1 MTQISPE
8 EYESLSPAQAI
19 ELQNQLREQI
29 CIQPLAK
36 PIQTIG
42 GADISFNKYEETVY
56 AGIIVLSFPSLQEV
70 ARATVISKT
79 TFPYI
84 PGLLSFREI
93 PSVIKAWNQL
103 SVKPDLM
110 VLDGQGIAHPRRL
123 GIATHFGLV
132 TDTPAL
138 GCAKSLL
145 HGKFEVLPEAAGS
158 TSLLYDQGEV
168 IGAAL
173 RTKFKVNPVFI
184 SPGHKINL
192 EQSLEIIKQ
201 CSSSYRIPEP
211 TRKAHLLVNQIRKQ
225 NMGDKRSTQ
234 LDLFG

>member
-1 MTQISPE
+1 MPQISPE

-19 ELQNQLREQI
+19 ELQKQLRNQI
-29 CIQPLAK
+29 KIEPLLK
-36 PIQTIG
+36 PIQTIA

-56 AGIIVLSFPSLQEV
+56 AGIIILSFPGLQEI
-70 ARATVISKT
+70 AKSTIISKT

-84 PGLLSFREI
+84 PGLLSFREV
-93 PSVIKAWNQL
+93 PALLLAWNQL
-103 SVKPDLM
+103 QIKPDLL
-110 VLDGQGIAHPRRL
+110 VLDGQGIAHPRRM

-132 TDTPAL
+132 TDTPTL

-145 HGKFEVLPEAAGS
+145 TGKFETLLEAAGS
-158 TSLLYDQGEV
+158 QSFIYDQEEV

-173 RTKFKVNPVFI
+173 RTKTKVNPIFI
-184 SPGHKINL
+184 SPGHRIDL

-201 CSSSYRIPEP
+201 CVNGYRIPEP
-211 TRKAHLLVNQIRKQ
+211 TRKAHLLVNQIRTQ

>member
-1 MTQISPE
+1 MLQIPPE

-19 ELQNQLREQI
+19 ELQKQLRNQI
-29 CIQPLAK
+29 NLAPLTK
-36 PIQTIG
+36 PIQTIA

-56 AGIIVLSFPSLQEV
+56 AGIIVLSFPNLQEV
-70 ARATVISKT
+70 AKATVISKA

-93 PSVIKAWNQL
+93 PSLLKAWDLL
-103 SVKPDLM
+103 SIKPDLM

-132 TDTPAL
+132 TNTPAL

-145 HGKFEVLPEAAGS
+145 IGKYETLPEAVGS
-158 TSLLYDQGEV
+158 TSLLYDHDEV

-184 SPGHKINL
+184 SPGHKITL
-192 EQSLEIIKQ
+192 EQSLEIMKQ
-201 CSSSYRIPEP
+201 CVTDYRIPEP
-211 TRKAHLLVNQIRKQ
+211 TRKAHLLVNKVRAQ
-225 NMGDKRSTQ
+225 NLGDKKSTQ
-234 LDLFG
+234 LDLFS

>member
-1 MTQISPE
+1 MPLISPE
-8 EYESLSPAQAI
+8 EYENFSPAQAI
-19 ELQNQLREQI
+19 ELQKQLREQI
-29 CIQPLAK
+29 QIRPLEK
-36 PIQTIG
+36 PIQTIA
-42 GADISFNKYEETVY
+42 GADISFNKYEDTVY
-56 AGIIVLSFPSLQEV
+56 AGIIVLSFPGLQEV
-70 ARATVISKT
+70 AKATVISKT
-79 TFPYI
+79 SFPYI

-93 PSVIKAWNQL
+93 PSLLKAWNLL

-132 TDTPAL
+132 TGTPAL

-145 HGKFEVLPEAAGS
+145 IGKYETLPEAAGS

-173 RTKFKVNPVFI
+173 RTKFKVNSVFI

-192 EQSLEIIKQ
+192 EQSLEIMKQ
-201 CSSSYRIPEP
+201 CGSGYRIPEP
-211 TRKAHLLVNQIRKQ
+211 TRRAHLLVNQIRTQ
-225 NMGDKRSTQ
+225 NTGDKRSTQ

>member
-1 MTQISPE
+1 MPLISPD
-8 EYESLSPAQAI
+8 EYESLSPAQAV
-19 ELQNQLREQI
+19 ELQKQLREQI
-29 CIQPLAK
+29 CIEPLAK
-36 PIQTIG
+36 PVQTIA
-42 GADISFNKYEETVY
+42 GADISFNKYEDTVY
-56 AGIIVLSFPSLQEV
+56 AGIIVLSFPELQEV
-70 ARATVISKT
+70 AKATVVSKT

-93 PSVIKAWNQL
+93 PSLLKAWNL
-103 SVKPDLM
+103 LTIKPDVM

-145 HGKFEVLPEAAGS
+145 IGKYEPLPQEAGS
-158 TSLLYDQGEV
+158 ASLLYDQNEV

-184 SPGHKINL
+184 SPGHKIDL
-192 EQSLEIIKQ
+192 EQSIALMKR
-201 CSSSYRIPEP
+201 CNSGYRIPEP
-211 TRKAHLLVNQIRKQ
+211 TRKAHLLVNQIRTQ
-225 NMGDKRSTQ
+225 DMGGKRSTQ